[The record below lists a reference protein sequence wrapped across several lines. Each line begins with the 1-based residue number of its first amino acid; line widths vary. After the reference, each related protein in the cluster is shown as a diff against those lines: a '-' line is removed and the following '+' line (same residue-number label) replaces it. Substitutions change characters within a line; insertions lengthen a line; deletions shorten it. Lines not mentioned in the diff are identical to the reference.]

1 MLHLLPTAGEETA
14 TTAQYLST
22 SVRTLRQIDADC
34 L

>member
-22 SVRTLRQIDADC
+22 FIRRLRQIDADY